1 MYAPFPGAADMAP
14 AFLTV
19 KINLEDPLLSGF
31 HRRGRR
37 KLREIEEGIPDCH
50 VKFEKANACLMVSGS
65 LEAIEM
71 VRFRVECM
79 TGPRKRLSVAT
90 WAEMMRTRMS
100 QDQGAMVAEI
110 QRLTGCRLH
119 IERGSAEV
127 RLFGPDDS
135 VAQADQ
141 MLDRFEAM
149 CSEIDLNVPTA
160 FLPQANMEVLGRVAQ
175 DLCVSCRMTEDRRVW
190 IMGFEA
196 AVTLA
201 KPIMERYIL
210 EGGNPAPDSRIAQL
224 VEEAVQMICAQSG
237 QTDLG
242 GLEYEEA
249 AELVEKLGRLA
260 M

>member
-1 MYAPFPGAADMAP
+1 MYSPFPGVAP
-14 AFLTV
+14 VFLTV
-19 KINLEDPLLSGF
+19 KISLEDPLLSGF

-37 KLREIEEGIPDCH
+37 KLKEIEEGIPDCH

-100 QDQGAMVAEI
+100 QDQGAIVAEI

-141 MLDRFEAM
+141 MLDCFEAM
-149 CSEIDLNVPTA
+149 CSETDLNVPIT
-160 FLPQANMEVLGRVAQ
+160 FLPNVNMEVLGRVAQ
-175 DLCVSCRMTEDRRVW
+175 DLCVSCQMTQDRMIL

-210 EGGNPAPDSRIAQL
+210 EGGNHAPDSRIAQL
-224 VEEAVQMICAQSG
+224 VEEAVQMICAESG
-237 QTDLG
+237 QTNLGDLD
-242 GLEYEEA
+242 YEEA
-249 AELVEKLGRLA
+249 AELVEKWGQLA